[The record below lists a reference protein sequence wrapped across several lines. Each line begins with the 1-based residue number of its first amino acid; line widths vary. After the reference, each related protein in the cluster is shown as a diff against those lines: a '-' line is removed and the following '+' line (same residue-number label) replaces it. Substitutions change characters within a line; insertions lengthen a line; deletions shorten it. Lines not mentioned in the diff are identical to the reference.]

1 MDKKKLSKAVKF
13 LIKVAVTVL
22 LIYLI
27 SRKMDLVQVKEIF
40 LKSDPLYIFLAFL
53 AYCMSQV
60 FSSWRLL
67 DFLKS
72 IGMDI
77 KYGYNFRLY
86 LLGLFYNVF
95 LPGGIGGDGF
105 KIYILRKK
113 YQLPTKRIFLALLL
127 DRVSGLW
134 AIGTLCVALII
145 LIPQVKIAFAL
156 PIAALAIGTVIYY
169 IVLRKFFPDYSK
181 CFIPAHG
188 KAVVVQSLQLLSV
201 ICILLSQ
208 QFSGKFSPYLFS
220 FLVSSLATVIPVSF
234 FGGFGLREYVMTH
247 ASEVFDMNQA
257 LAVFV
262 TLTFLIVSTIAA
274 LPGMYFVYK
283 SQEFANPPSEEEAE
297 KFEKEADSSIEER
310 SPSL

>member
-1 MDKKKLSKAVKF
+1 MDMKKLSNTVKI
-13 LIKVAVTVL
+13 LIKIAVTVL
-22 LIYLI
+22 LVYLI
-27 SRKMDLVQVKEIF
+27 SRKIDFVQVKEIF
-40 LKSDPLYIFLAFL
+40 LKSDPLYIFLAFV

-77 KYGYNFRLY
+77 TYGYNFRLY

-127 DRVSGLW
+127 DRVSGVW

-145 LIPQVKIAFAL
+145 LIPQVKIALAL
-156 PIAALAIGTVIYY
+156 PIVALLIGTVVYY
-169 IVLRKFFPDYSK
+169 IILKRFFPDYSK
-181 CFIPAHG
+181 CFIPAQG
-188 KAVVVQSLQLLSV
+188 KAVIVQSFQLLSV

-208 QFSGKFSPYLFS
+208 DFSGKFSPYLFS

-234 FGGFGLREYVMTH
+234 GGFGLREYVMTH
-247 ASEVFDMNQA
+247 ASGIFNMNQA

-274 LPGMYFVYK
+274 LPGMYFVYR
-283 SQEFANPPSEEEAE
+283 SPEFANPPSEEEAE
-297 KFEKEADSSIEER
+297 KFEKEADSSIEQQT
-310 SPSL
+310 PLL

>member
-1 MDKKKLSKAVKF
+1 MDKKKLSNAAKILLK
-13 LIKVAVTVL
+13 IGVTIL

-27 SRKMDLVQVKEIF
+27 SRKIDLVQVKDIF
-40 LKSDPLYIFLAFL
+40 LKSDPLYIFLAL
-53 AYCMSQV
+53 VAYCLSQV

-67 DFLKS
+67 DFLRS

-77 KYGYNFRLY
+77 SYGYNLRLY

-127 DRVSGLW
+127 DRLSGLW
-134 AIGTLCVALII
+134 AIGTLCVILII
-145 LIPQVKIAFAL
+145 LIPQVKIAVAL
-156 PIAALAIGTVIYY
+156 PIVALMLGTLVYY
-169 IVLRKFFPDYSK
+169 IVLKKFFPDYSR
-181 CFIPAHG
+181 CFLPAQG
-188 KAVVVQSLQLLSV
+188 KALIVQSFQLLAV

-208 QFSGKFSPYLFS
+208 QFVGKFSPYLFS
-220 FLVSSLATVIPVSF
+220 FLVASVATVIPVT

-247 ASEVFDMNQA
+247 ASGVFNMNQS

-262 TLTFLIVSTIAA
+262 TLAFFIISTIAA
-274 LPGMYFVYK
+274 LPGMYFVYR
-283 SQEFANPPSEEEAE
+283 SSEFANPPSEEEAE
-297 KFEKEADSSIEER
+297 QFEKDADRSIEQQ
-310 SPSL
+310 SPSP